1 MAGANVADNY
11 ADVLRRLADA
21 GIETLLELWDS
32 LDRHNLAASTV
43 FHDAAQPV
51 LVSIAQA
58 AVEASIGVGE
68 AIGATGAPSDLIVAD
83 AAARAFEPF
92 DRIGSALKQ
101 TIDYS
106 DAVAQGRQVVQA
118 IAHDAVYSSGR
129 QAIAEIAFDDF
140 PVWQRRVTGRS
151 CDWCLSK
158 ASIEFPTAAAATF
171 GHDNCDCTVFP
182 IEMVAEH
189 NSAILAE
196 RGFDPKSAGQYSQ
209 RQQLKKSVR
218 TAKKR
223 QAQAKADQRTEPDPA
238 RRERLSIREQE
249 WETRAERAQE
259 RLSHLG

>member
-1 MAGANVADNY
+1 MADNY
-11 ADVLRRLADA
+11 ADLLRRLADA
-21 GIETLLELWDS
+21 GIEALLELWDG
-32 LDRHNLAASTV
+32 LGQYTLASSTT

-51 LVSIAQA
+51 LTAIAQA
-58 AVEASIGVGE
+58 AVDASIGVGE
-68 AIGATGAPSDLIVAD
+68 AIGATGAPSELIVAD

-92 DRIGSALKQ
+92 DRIGSALNR

-118 IAHDAVYSSGR
+118 IAHDAVFASGR

-151 CDWCLSK
+151 CEWCLSK

-182 IEMVAEH
+182 VEMVAEH
-189 NSAILAE
+189 NQSVLAD
-196 RGFDPKSAGQYSQ
+196 RGFDAKTSGQYSQ
-209 RQQLKKSVR
+209 RQKLKKSVR
-218 TAKKR
+218 SAKKR
-223 QAQAKADQRTEPDPA
+223 QAEAKSAQLTETDPA

-259 RLSHLG
+259 RLDQLG